1 MKRTIL
7 LAALLLGAC
16 TKTPQGNPDIK
27 VEGAWA
33 RETVA
38 GQTGTAA
45 YMTIANGGK
54 GEDRLLSVS
63 AEPPVT
69 AMVHQTSNE
78 GGVSRMRPLEDG
90 LPVPAG
96 QAGAQ
101 TRGPWFVNNN
111 TQYDLNKKSH
121 IAGSVSWTPKMTVQ
135 IVNGQRI
142 ITTNDLPTH
151 LTGVFPVSR
160 TDPARVYDANPNT
173 ITARIVRFHQ
183 GESGVSSGSGSGSVA
198 DMATPPSGRH
208 GAL

>member
-7 LAALLLGAC
+7 LAALLIGAC
-16 TKTPQGNPDIK
+16 TKAPQGNPDIK

-54 GEDRLLSVS
+54 GDDRLMSVS

-78 GGVSRMRPLEDG
+78 GGVSRMRPFEDG

-96 QAGAQ
+96 QSVALQPGGAHVMIMGLTETLKPGDKLKLKLKFERSGEKSVDAAVTAAGA
-101 TRGPWFVNNN
+101 R
-111 TQYDLNKKSH
+111 
-121 IAGSVSWTPKMTVQ
+121 
-135 IVNGQRI
+135 
-142 ITTNDLPTH
+142 
-151 LTGVFPVSR
+151 
-160 TDPARVYDANPNT
+160 
-173 ITARIVRFHQ
+173 
-183 GESGVSSGSGSGSVA
+183 
-198 DMATPPSGRH
+198 
-208 GAL
+208 